1 MANFLSSFFKKEET
15 SVLGID
21 IGSSAIKL
29 VQLKRKG
36 GRAVLET
43 YGALALGPYAKL
55 EIGRA
60 TNLPP
65 EQIVAA
71 LADILRE
78 AKTTTKKGG
87 MAIPFSSSLMTVIEM
102 PRVDDRQ
109 LAQMV
114 PLEARKYIP
123 VPIAEVS
130 LDWSVI
136 PRDESAIASEEE
148 KPMSGPAAMGNS
160 GTSAL
165 KKIPK
170 ADVLLVA
177 IHNDTIRVHQ
187 EIVQKAALDVSFF
200 EIEIFSSIRSVLDQG
215 PAPVMILDMGAASTK
230 LYVVERGIVR
240 NSHTVN
246 KGSQN
251 ITSAIATGLGI
262 PVDRA
267 EIMKRTIG
275 WSTDPANQTLSD
287 MISLNL
293 DFIFSEARQT
303 LTNYQAKHRK
313 SIGKIVA
320 IGGGATMKGF
330 VELAKKNLEAPVV
343 LGDPFGKVEAPAF
356 LHDILRKNGPE
367 FAVAIGLALRKLQ
380 SLE

>member
-1 MANFLSSFFKKEET
+1 MANFLSSFFKKEDT

-29 VQLKRKG
+29 VQLRRKG

-55 EIGRA
+55 EIGRS

-65 EQIVAA
+65 DQIVAA
-71 LADILRE
+71 LTDILRE
-78 AKTTTKKGG
+78 AKTTTKRGG
-87 MAIPFSSSLMTVIEM
+87 MAIPFSASLMTVIEM

-109 LAQMV
+109 LATMV

-123 VPIAEVS
+123 VPISEVS

-136 PRDESAIASEEE
+136 PRDQSEDFEVE
-148 KPMSGPAAMGNS
+148 PVSSIPGVPANVQLG
-160 GTSAL
+160 

-177 IHNDTIRVHQ
+177 IHNDTVRIHQ

-200 EIEIFSSIRSVLDQG
+200 EIEIFSSIRSVLDQSS
-215 PAPVMILDMGAASTK
+215 APVMILDMGAASTK
-230 LYVVERGIVR
+230 LYIVERGIVR

-246 KGSQN
+246 RGSQN
-251 ITSAIATGLGI
+251 VTSAIATGLGI
-262 PVDRA
+262 PLDRA

-275 WSTDPANQTLSD
+275 WSADPTNQTLSD
-287 MISLNL
+287 MIALNL

-303 LTNYQAKHRK
+303 LMNYQTKHRK
-313 SIGKIVA
+313 SISKVVL
-320 IGGGATMKGF
+320 IGGGVTMKGF
-330 VELAKKNLEAPVV
+330 TDLAKKSLETPVV

-356 LHDILRKNGPE
+356 LNDILRKNGPE